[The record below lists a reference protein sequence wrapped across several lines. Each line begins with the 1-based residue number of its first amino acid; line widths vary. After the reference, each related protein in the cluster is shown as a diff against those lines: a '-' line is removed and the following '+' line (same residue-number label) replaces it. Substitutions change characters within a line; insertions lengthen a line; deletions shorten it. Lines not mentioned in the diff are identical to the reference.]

1 MQDLINLKEML
12 CDELA
17 EYGKRDTLTQNSLEM
32 IDKLA
37 HACKNICKIIEAYEQ
52 EEHGMSMDGR
62 SYEGGGSGRS
72 YEGGSGRSYGRS
84 GYSSDGYYYDSGRSY
99 RRGRGRNGRFVS
111 RDGSEIA
118 RKLREMMEEAPDEA
132 TKSEIQRLADK
143 MEQM

>member
-1 MQDLINLKEML
+1 MHDLISLKEML

-37 HACKNICKIIEAYEQ
+37 HACKNICKIIEAYE
-52 EEHGMSMDGR
+52 EEEYGMSMDGR

-84 GYSSDGYYYDSGRSY
+84 GYSRDGYYYDGGMSG

-111 RDGSEIA
+111 RDGSEMA
-118 RKLREMMEEAPDEA
+118 RKLREMMEDAPDESV
-132 TKSEIQRLADK
+132 KREIQKLAEK